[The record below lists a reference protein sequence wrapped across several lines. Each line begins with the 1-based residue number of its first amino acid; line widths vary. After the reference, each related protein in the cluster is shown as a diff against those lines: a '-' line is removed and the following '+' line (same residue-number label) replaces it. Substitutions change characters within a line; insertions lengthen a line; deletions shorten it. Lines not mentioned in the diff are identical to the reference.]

1 MTAFAQTSTPI
12 TRDANGVMK
21 KTETHTF
28 SAPEGSEM
36 LSSITMIAIGVI
48 GTRMAI
54 NYKPMT
60 TDVMVAAVGAA
71 SFIAAEVMTNLKI
84 KNTMETMTATIT
96 KSSDGKNDQA
106 QIDHL
111 VELKKSYEEARDATE
126 TKKKFQLVAAAAF
139 AGAAAMAVY
148 YSFQE
153 DMLQGV
159 CEKTIA
165 TAQTSLTTCV
175 TTGTAAAATI
185 ASTVGTAAPALYK
198 AVDDGKSCAT
208 CTAEMAN
215 YLKDLEIAQK
225 YSKLPKPSAAVS
237 LEMKKYE
244 ITLNAPACKMPGFT
258 NTAMNS
264 AVSASCQPL
273 LTSNLF
279 TRTMNPAPEVAKNEN
294 NFLNQILFGSHKTI
308 ANYELFQSSE
318 NYSIV
323 NQAINFILPQAEASW
338 LPMMGLAGGAA
349 ASYLLIKGPLAAAI
363 DTQMYVP
370 MRRGIVFGVLAG
382 LSYMASK
389 SSQDQID
396 KINANIENIDKI
408 LAELNNLKNGVNV
421 KTAAE
426 QQLKMQSVLGITNPE
441 IAINPNP
448 NVKMD
453 CIGSSGNTNCKALDL
468 QSINGPSLSGVP
480 ELKSIA
486 TTAANLGNGMSGVN
500 TMSSAT
506 LANANNLLGKQNAI
520 SKLLAKA
527 QSNLN
532 EQLISSGKPAIDFA
546 GEQKNLLNSWNK
558 QTAKSLKAGGMS
570 AGAFLASIG
579 GTPIAGALAEVSK
592 PAIMPAMKSGGA
604 SSGGGSSGGG
614 SSAKDKT
621 FNLDFKEAGAVA
633 GDAGVK
639 AEDSS
644 SGKFDIGKNDINTNS
659 DESIF
664 QLISNRYLKSG
675 YPKLL
680 EEIPVKK

>member
-1 MTAFAQTSTPI
+1 MFKLLYKTLLISITSGSLLLFNMTAYAQTSTPI

-126 TKKKFQLVAAAAF
+126 TKKKFQLVAATAF

-148 YSFQE
+148 YSFQDE
-153 DMLQGV
+153 MM
-159 CEKTIA
+159 EKACLGALKAAYAPLGTCAANVESGTEAAACANCSAQLKIFESTYNLKKAGEKIPSPSIA
-165 TAQTSLTTCV
+165 LAADERIKNVILEGSDCKTAFG
-175 TTGTAAAATI
+175 GTASGI
-185 ASTVGTAAPALYK
+185 ASGVGAACRPALTFDSLIHSSG
-198 AVDDGKSCAT
+198 A
-208 CTAEMAN
+208 
-215 YLKDLEIAQK
+215 
-225 YSKLPKPSAAVS
+225 PSVT
-237 LEMKKYE
+237 
-244 ITLNAPACKMPGFT
+244 IN
-258 NTAMNS
+258 NDN
-264 AVSASCQPL
+264 
-273 LTSNLF
+273 NL
-279 TRTMNPAPEVAKNEN
+279 
-294 NFLNQILFGSHKTI
+294 LNQILFGSQRSI
-308 ANYELFQSSE
+308 AHYELYQSTE
-318 NYSIV
+318 NYSLV
-323 NQAINFILPQAEASW
+323 NQAMNLIMPQAEASW
-338 LPMMGLAGGAA
+338 IPMIGLAGGAA
-349 ASYLLIKGPLAAAI
+349 ASYFLIQGPLAAAI

-370 MRRGIVFGVLAG
+370 LRRGIVFGVLAG
-382 LSYMASK
+382 LSYLASK

-396 KINANIENIDKI
+396 KINANITNIDKI
-408 LAELNNLKNGVNV
+408 LAELNNLKNGVDV

-453 CIGSSGNTNCKALDL
+453 CIGSTGNTNCKALDL

-480 ELKSIA
+480 DLKSLA
-486 TTAANLGNGMSGVN
+486 TTAANLGNGMSGTN

-506 LANANNLLGKQNAI
+506 LASANNLLGKQNAI

-558 QTAKSLKAGGMS
+558 QTAKSLRAGGMS

-592 PAIMPAMKSGGA
+592 PAIMPAMKNGGA
-604 SSGGGSSGGG
+604 TSVGG

-633 GDAGVK
+633 GDTGAK

-659 DESIF
+659 AESLF